1 MGRLVE
7 AGAAAGEDVLVRREE
22 LLELGGG
29 GGRERVGSG
38 VVGGQAGLALVG
50 QQVAPEDVAAGGDG
64 HLELGV
70 WRAGVRRRAAVPV
83 VPKRRKEVL
92 LDHPLPLQPH
102 AHCQLHIL
110 VGRGCWSTWWMY
122 TTPRLS
128 RPGCS
133 PPITPTPRAWR
144 S

>member
-1 MGRLVE
+1 MSRLVE

-29 GGRERVGSG
+29 GGRERVGGG

-64 HLELGV
+64 HLELRV

-83 VPKRRKEVL
+83 VP
-92 LDHPLPLQPH
+92 
-102 AHCQLHIL
+102 
-110 VGRGCWSTWWMY
+110 
-122 TTPRLS
+122 
-128 RPGCS
+128 
-133 PPITPTPRAWR
+133 
-144 S
+144 